1 MRFFFFPQDLL
12 VVCDETIKREF
23 EQKSPRLESTDNMKV
38 AICFGLDNCSTAH
51 LENPGQEGGKK
62 IQLTRGFFFVLFC
75 EQKFSSV
82 SEQIVGGS

>member
-1 MRFFFFPQDLL
+1 M

-62 IQLTRGFFFVLFC
+62 NTTDKRFFFCFVL
-75 EQKFSSV
+75 
-82 SEQIVGGS
+82 

>member
-1 MRFFFFPQDLL
+1 M

-38 AICFGLDNCSTAH
+38 AIYFGLDNCSTAH
-51 LENPGQEGGKK
+51 LESPAKKGKK
-62 IQLTRGFFFVLFC
+62 IQLTRVFLFC

-82 SEQIVGGS
+82 SEQIVRGS

>member
-1 MRFFFFPQDLL
+1 M

-51 LENPGQEGGKK
+51 LENPGQEGGKNTTDK
-62 IQLTRGFFFVLFC
+62 RFFFCFVL
-75 EQKFSSV
+75 
-82 SEQIVGGS
+82 